1 MAEIRKDKT
10 YGLSLTENNSLFSA
24 IASKY
29 DFLNHLLSLYIDKK
43 WRRESVKWAEVHPGE
58 RILDVCTGTG
68 EIAIEFAENSLAGK
82 IGGIDSSEEMLGIAR
97 EKIRNKGLENKI
109 ELLKGNALELPFE
122 DGSFDV
128 VSIGFG
134 LRNIGDYRRGISEMV
149 RVLKDGGRLLMLE
162 FSPPLDNFVG
172 KVHNFYLNNIIPT
185 VGKIL
190 SGSDIAYQY
199 LAESIA
205 GFPQPKEILQVMQKE
220 DLKNVCCR
228 ALTVGTVYL
237 YRGEKQAPKQEQKKI
252 LTQTEK
258 QTFSQNIIQG
268 DLFKNL

>member
-29 DFLNHLLSLYIDKK
+29 DFVNHLLSLYIDRK
-43 WRRESVKWAEVHPGE
+43 WRRELVKWVEVHPGE

-82 IGGIDSSEEMLGIAR
+82 IVGVDSSEEMLGIAR
-97 EKIRNKGLENKI
+97 GKIKNKGLENRI
-109 ELLKGNALELPFE
+109 ELIKGNALELPFE

-134 LRNIGDYRRGISEMV
+134 LRNIGDYKKGISEMV

-162 FSPPLDNFVG
+162 FSPPLDNFFG
-172 KVHNFYLNNIIPT
+172 KVHSFYLNSVIPT
-185 VGKIL
+185 IGKIL
-190 SGSDIAYQY
+190 SGSDIAYRY

-205 GFPQPKEILQVMQKE
+205 GFPQPKEIMQVMQKE
-220 DLKNVCCR
+220 DLKNVRCR
-228 ALTVGTVYL
+228 ALIGGIVYS
-237 YRGEKQAPKQEQKKI
+237 YRGQKQKTKQEEKEV

-258 QTFSQNIIQG
+258 QTFNQNIIQG
-268 DLFKNL
+268 DLFSNL